1 MKEMETGP
9 VQVFCLPHAGGMASA
24 YACFRKHTGHGLV
37 FEPIELA
44 GRGRRF
50 TEPLYDTFAQ
60 AVDDVGAV
68 IRRRIRGRYALFG
81 HSMGSWLAYDVCF
94 RLEEMGAPAPAHVFV
109 SANVPPVPSAR
120 RAPLHEL
127 PDGAFMERVLGLGGT
142 PREIVQHK
150 ELMDLI
156 VPILKADYRMMATR
170 VLSETLRPLRC
181 GLTVLSGL
189 GDKVFLGR
197 AEEMLRWRACTDG
210 DCRHHAFEG
219 DHFYL
224 YGHMPE
230 IVALMRRTL
239 AKGQAECAPHA
250 AAPPPLTRE
259 RRRPAAG

>member
-1 MKEMETGP
+1 MGSA
-9 VQVFCLPHAGGMASA
+9 QVFCLPHAGGMTSA
-24 YACFRKHTGHGLV
+24 YACFRKHTDRGLA

-68 IRRRIRGRYALFG
+68 VRRRIRGRYALFG

-94 RLEEMGAPAPAHVFV
+94 RLEEMGAPPPAHVFV

-127 PDGAFMERVLGLGGT
+127 PDETFMERVLALGGT
-142 PREIVQHK
+142 PREIVRHK

-170 VLSETLRPLRC
+170 ALSEPLRPLPC
-181 GLTVLSGL
+181 GLTVFSGL
-189 GDKVFLGR
+189 GDRAFLGR
-197 AEEMLRWRACTDG
+197 AEDMLRWRACTDRA
-210 DCRHHAFEG
+210 CRYHAFEG
-219 DHFYL
+219 DHFYF
-224 YGHMPE
+224 YEHVPE
-230 IVALMRRTL
+230 IVALIRSAL
-239 AKGQAECAPHA
+239 AGGETADGAPCAP
-250 AAPPPLTRE
+250 AAPAPLTWG